1 MPRQPR
7 QHLTQRKDGRYACRY
22 KDRWFMGNT
31 EREALDARDEYKRHE
46 LLGDLQPR
54 PKVPT
59 VAEYITTWLP
69 LYKHGVSKKCYNDY
83 ARQLEQLSAAAGETA
98 LDQVTPDL
106 AAAVWE
112 HYRSMSASTIKR
124 ARMLYT
130 ALFDSAVDNDYCR
143 KNPYRVK
150 TAKPPAGSS
159 GSHRALVGEEL
170 QLVNGSDH
178 RFALAARLML
188 YAGLRRG
195 EVLALTSS
203 DIDLGAGLIYVTKA
217 VRFDGNAPIIVD
229 PKSEAGRRQIPILRP
244 IRKELTEFVQ
254 KAKKAGP
261 KPALVAPSAKGTL
274 MTETAFSCAWASY
287 IHALGVTAGHP
298 VRIRCHDLRH
308 TFCTLI
314 LDAGV
319 DIHQAMSWLGHADEK
334 MILKI
339 YDHLT
344 AARASSS
351 VAIVEKS
358 LKNRRKTD
366 KKSLKN
372 QK

>member
-130 ALFDSAVDNDYCR
+130 ALFDSAVDNEYCR
-143 KNPYRVK
+143 RNPFRAK
-150 TAKPPAGSS
+150 TSRPPTGSA
-159 GSHRALVGEEL
+159 GSHRVLTDEEQ
-170 QLVNGSDH
+170 QLVTGSGH
-178 RFALAARLML
+178 RFAMAARLML

-195 EVLALTSS
+195 EVLALTSD
-203 DIDLGAGLIYVTKA
+203 DIDIDAGMLSVNKS
-217 VRFDGNAPIIVD
+217 VRFDGNRPVIVH
-229 PKSEAGRRQIPILRP
+229 PKTAAGRRLVPILRP
-244 IRKELTEFVQ
+244 VRAELARFV
-254 KAKKAGP
+254 KNAKKAG
-261 KPALVAPSAKGTL
+261 KAPALVAPSAMGDL
-274 MTETAFSCAWASY
+274 MTETAFSRAWDGY
-287 IHALGVTAGHP
+287 IHDLTLAAGHP
-298 VRIRCHDLRH
+298 VQIRCHDLRH
-308 TFCTLI
+308 TYCTRI

-319 DIHQAMSWLGHADEK
+319 DIHQAMAWLGHADEK
-334 MILKI
+334 MILKV

-344 AARASSS
+344 AARTSSA
-351 VAIVEKS
+351 VAAVEKS
-358 LKNRRKTD
+358 LKKGKVGKTVG
-366 KKSLKN
+366 KR
-372 QK
+372 